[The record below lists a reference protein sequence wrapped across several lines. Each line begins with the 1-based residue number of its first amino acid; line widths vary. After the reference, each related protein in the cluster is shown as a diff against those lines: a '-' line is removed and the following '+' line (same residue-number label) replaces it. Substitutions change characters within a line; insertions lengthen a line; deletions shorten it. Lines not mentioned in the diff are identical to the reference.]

1 MSLLRDILSSRQK
14 IDAFDTYYRWHDAYY
29 MARHTFGAQRELT
42 VSGLDRRVH
51 RGWTR
56 WRAGKDYL
64 AEVAEDKT
72 SRWGAYLRSADGE
85 DAVRERH
92 NGDTHECR

>member
-1 MSLLRDILSSRQK
+1 MSLLRDILSSRQE
-14 IDAFDTYYRWHDAYY
+14 IDAFDTYFCWHDTYY

-42 VSGLDRRVH
+42 VPGLDRRVH

-64 AEVAEDKT
+64 AEVTEDET
-72 SRWGAYLRSADGE
+72 SRRGAYSRSADGE

-92 NGDTHECR
+92 NDDTHECR